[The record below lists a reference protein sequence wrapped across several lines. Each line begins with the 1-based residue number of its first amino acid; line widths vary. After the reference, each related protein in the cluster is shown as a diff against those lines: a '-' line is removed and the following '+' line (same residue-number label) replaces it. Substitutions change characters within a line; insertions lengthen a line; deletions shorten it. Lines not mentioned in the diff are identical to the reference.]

1 MTVFIDIV
9 SAIIELLNS
18 GTPIS
23 PMITRARDKAIPETA
38 ANALNVQFDA
48 AQPAPSVLSGAPVDW
63 TSRIIIDCYARSTS
77 TSGDLAVD
85 PLLSGVY
92 ARMAADTTLSGKV
105 SNIGVP
111 QIETEYD
118 SQGQKTG
125 WIRMTYLIEHRTTNL
140 TLE

>member
-9 SAIIELLNS
+9 SAIIALLNA
-18 GTPIS
+18 GTPVS
-23 PMITRARDKAIPETA
+23 PMITRARDKAIPETEP
-38 ANALNVQFDA
+38 NAINVQFDA
-48 AQPAPSVLSGAPVDW
+48 AQPAPGVLFGAPVDW
-63 TSRIIIDCYARSTS
+63 TSRIIIDCYARSIS

-85 PLLSGVY
+85 PLLSSVY
-92 ARMAADTTLSGKV
+92 ARIAADTTLSGKV
-105 SNIGVP
+105 ANIGVP

-125 WIRMTYLIEHRTTNL
+125 WIRMTYLIEHRTTHL